1 MPKRPAYDP
10 QPRRM
15 PRRREPVTVHLRRP
29 PENAI
34 VRAHHHAWGQLVCP
48 RRGSVRVSAGGMTW
62 IVPGFRAVWIPPNVN
77 HELSMFGQVELH
89 ALYVDGQV
97 ASRLPARCT
106 VIEVSP
112 LLRDLIGAL
121 EPGHSLEGRRKEL
134 AMELL
139 LEEVSAADP
148 LPLGLRLPAD
158 RRLQA
163 LCDAV
168 MEDPGDTRTL
178 AQWAGAVGA
187 SERTL
192 ARLFAAEL
200 QTSFAAWRRQVRLA
214 RAIGLIGQGGALA
227 DVAAESGY
235 ANAGAFSAM
244 FKQALGVAPSRF
256 LARRPKAPAGA
267 ARG

>member
-10 QPRRM
+10 QPRRV

-34 VRAHHHAWGQLVCP
+34 VRAHHHDWGQLVCP

-62 IVPGFRAVWIPPNVN
+62 IVPGFRAVWIPPGVD
-77 HELSMFGQVELH
+77 HELAVFGVVELH
-89 ALYVDGQV
+89 ALYVDAQ
-97 ASRLPARCT
+97 AAPRLPAHCT

-112 LLRDLIGAL
+112 LLRDLIEAL
-121 EPGHSLEGRRKEL
+121 ETGGTLKGRRKEL

-139 LEEVSAADP
+139 LEEVTAANP

-158 RRLQA
+158 RRLKA

-168 MEDPGDTRTL
+168 MEEPGDTRTL
-178 AQWAGAVGA
+178 AQWAKAVGA

-192 ARLFAAEL
+192 ARLFASEL
-200 QTSFAAWRRQVRLA
+200 RTSFAAWRRQVRLA
-214 RAIGLIGQGGALA
+214 RAIGLIGQGGVLA

-235 ANAGAFSAM
+235 ASAGAFSAM
-244 FKQALGVAPSRF
+244 FRQALGVAPSRF
-256 LARRPKAPAGA
+256 IARRRGA
-267 ARG
+267 QG